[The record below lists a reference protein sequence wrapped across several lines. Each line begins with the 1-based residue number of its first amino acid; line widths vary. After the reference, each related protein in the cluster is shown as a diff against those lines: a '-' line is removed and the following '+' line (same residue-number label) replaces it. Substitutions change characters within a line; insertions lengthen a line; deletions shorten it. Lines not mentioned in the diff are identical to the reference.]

1 MDVFNVRCDMVTNG
15 GGWIVSQGRVD
26 ASIDFYRGWDEY
38 KNGFGDPNG
47 NFWLGLE
54 KIHKL
59 ASPGRGA
66 IFRVDIKHFNSPYS
80 VRYAEYSILEILSE
94 SERYKLKVCSVSG
107 DAGDSLSYHN
117 GRLFS
122 TKDHDQDPS
131 AGNCAVDFT
140 GAWWYNMCHHSN
152 LNGLYPVDGRVD
164 EIYMSWLSLANSYGG
179 IICSEMK
186 LRYLP

>member
-1 MDVFNVRCDMVTNG
+1 MDIFNVRCDMVTDG
-15 GGWIVSQGRVD
+15 GGWIVFQRRID
-26 ASIDFYRGWDEY
+26 ASVDFYRGWEEY

-54 KIHKL
+54 KVHKL

-66 IFRVDIKHFNSPYS
+66 ILRVDMKHVNSPDS
-80 VRYAEYSILEILSE
+80 VRYAEYSIFEILSE
-94 SERYKLKVCSVSG
+94 SEGYKLKVGGFSG

-122 TKDHDQDPS
+122 TKDRDHDLD
-131 AGNCAVDFT
+131 GKNCAAHYS
-140 GAWWYNMCHHSN
+140 GAWWYNKCHHSN
-152 LNGLYPVDGRVD
+152 LNGLYPVDGQVD
-164 EIYMSWLSLANSYGG
+164 PKYMTWKSLANSFGR
-179 IICSEMK
+179 IIFSELK